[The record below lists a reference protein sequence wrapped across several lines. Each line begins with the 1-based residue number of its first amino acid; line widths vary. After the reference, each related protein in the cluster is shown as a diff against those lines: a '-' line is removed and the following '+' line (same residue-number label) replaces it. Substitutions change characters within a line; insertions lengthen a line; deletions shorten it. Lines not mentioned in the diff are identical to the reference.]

1 MRLKEDCKIISL
13 RGHYLLTTGEKS
25 LEVNQS
31 FAEIWKIAAAESFSA
46 ESLTEKVMRKYD
58 ITKSEAECEVS
69 ILIDTWRNNNL
80 LDDND

>member
-31 FAEIWKIAAAESFSA
+31 FAEIWMIAAAEPFST
-46 ESLTEKVMRKYD
+46 ESLTDKVMREYD

-69 ILIDTWRNNNL
+69 NLIDIWRNHNL
-80 LDDND
+80 LEDND